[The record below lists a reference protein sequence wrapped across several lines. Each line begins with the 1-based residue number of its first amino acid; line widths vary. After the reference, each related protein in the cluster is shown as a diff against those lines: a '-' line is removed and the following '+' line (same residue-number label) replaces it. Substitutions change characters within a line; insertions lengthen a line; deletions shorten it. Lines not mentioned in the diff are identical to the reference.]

1 MKGFGGNIVDAIL
14 SDRSKNGLYAD
25 LFDFCER
32 MSAYMSRKNLETL
45 IWSGALDGFGYKRS
59 QFFLTGRS
67 GDLFID
73 ELVRYIDGY
82 RNDTMDSSAS
92 LFGEM
97 EEMAPERPVIPE
109 MSGEEDIFADL
120 QREKE
125 LVGMYLSSHPL
136 DVHKFA
142 IDKFVSTELS
152 ELDNT
157 VAECEKTKKSAKVSF
172 VGLVTDVKSLTSK
185 NGKPWSKTIIED
197 YSGSYELAFF
207 GKDYEAF
214 LKYMKLHEALYI
226 EGEIGEKYFIRPE
239 ERAAGKTS
247 PYILRVKKINLLG
260 NVTDDF
266 LSGFVIGL
274 TTPMLTQK
282 FRKDLATVLKRHP
295 GNLPLGMYLTDHETG
310 YRIQFH
316 SNKYKVGV
324 NEDLINDLRSI
335 GVVEYEALKK

>member
-1 MKGFGGNIVDAIL
+1 MKGFGGNIVDAIIA
-14 SDRSKNGLYAD
+14 DRSENGLYTD
-25 LFDFCER
+25 LFDFVER
-32 MSAYMSRKNLETL
+32 MSQYMSRKNIETL
-45 IWSGALDGFGYKRS
+45 IWSGAFDSFGYKRS
-59 QFFLTGRS
+59 QFFLPGRS

-73 ELVRYIDGY
+73 ELVRYIEGY
-82 RNDTMDSSAS
+82 RNDTLDSAAS

-97 EEMAPERPVIPE
+97 EEMAPERPVVPE

-142 IDKFVSTELS
+142 IDNFVTTELS
-152 ELDNT
+152 ALDDL
-157 VAECEKTKKSAKVSF
+157 VAECEKTKKPMKVTLA
-172 VGLVTDVKSLTSK
+172 GLVTDVKSLTSK
-185 NGKPWSKTIIED
+185 TGKPWSKTVIED

-207 GKDYEAF
+207 GKDYEAY
-214 LKYMKLHEALYI
+214 LSYMKLHEALYI
-226 EGEIGEKYFIRPE
+226 EGEIGEKYYIRPE

-247 PYILRVKKINLLG
+247 PYSFKVKKINLLG
-260 NVTDDF
+260 NVADDL

-282 FRKDLATVLKRHP
+282 FRKDLAAVLKRHP
-295 GNLPLGMYLTDHETG
+295 GKFPLGMYLTDHETG

-324 NEDLINDLRSI
+324 NEDLITDLRSI